1 MPQLYTERYMSPK
14 KLARTGRIET
24 WDGKTGRS
32 HRIGM
37 WATTVWSAPWSK
49 RLRPS

>member
-24 WDGKTGRS
+24 WDGKNWKITSDWYVSDDGL
-32 HRIGM
+32 IGPM
-37 WATTVWSAPWSK
+37 VKEAATK
-49 RLRPS
+49 